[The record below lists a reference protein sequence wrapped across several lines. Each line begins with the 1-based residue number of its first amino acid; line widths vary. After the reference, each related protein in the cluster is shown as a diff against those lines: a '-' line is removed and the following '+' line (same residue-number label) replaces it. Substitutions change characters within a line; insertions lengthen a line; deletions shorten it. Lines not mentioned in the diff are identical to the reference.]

1 MSTWQADR
9 RSLFFASSTYVGPT
23 ISTIHL
29 KPEFV
34 RRFYALRIFVLRGLS
49 CDIGRT
55 VGPDASGPL
64 EYE

>member
-1 MSTWQADR
+1 MP
-9 RSLFFASSTYVGPT
+9 F
-23 ISTIHL
+23 
-29 KPEFV
+29 EFLV
-34 RRFYALRIFVLRGLS
+34 QNIYEGLFVLRGLS